1 METKS
6 VPIPTEIIDLPLGGK
21 ITIYRGFLDKTQ
33 AGQYYQELAEL
44 KTWIQTERKMFG
56 KVIKIPRLQCWM
68 GDVNVRPQVYAIT
81 QRQDWTR
88 SIDQLRQQFSQITGC
103 DIDYVLLNQYVDGT
117 HSIAW
122 HCDEEAS
129 RDHDV
134 IVSVSLGSSRRF
146 CVKPDP
152 KKYKGSKNSKDDKW
166 TKYEWSLRNGDVVI
180 MDGIMQR
187 NYVHCVPKT
196 KTKVGPR
203 INMTFRIS

>member
-1 METKS
+1 M
-6 VPIPTEIIDLPLGGK
+6 
-21 ITIYRGFLDKTQ
+21 YRDFLNMKQ
-33 AGQYYQELAEL
+33 AGQYFQELSEL
-44 KTWIQTERKMFG
+44 KIWVQTEGKMFG

-68 GDVNVRPQVYAIT
+68 GDADVKPQVYAIT
-81 QRQDWTR
+81 QRLDWTD
-88 SIDQLRQQFSQITGC
+88 SINQLKQQFSQITER
-103 DIDYVLLNQYVDGT
+103 DLDYVLFNQYVDGA

-122 HCDEEAS
+122 HSDEEAS
-129 RDHDV
+129 RDDV

-152 KKYKGSKNSKDDKW
+152 KKYKVQKDCPP
-166 TKYEWSLRNGDVVI
+166 TKYEWNLRNGDVVI